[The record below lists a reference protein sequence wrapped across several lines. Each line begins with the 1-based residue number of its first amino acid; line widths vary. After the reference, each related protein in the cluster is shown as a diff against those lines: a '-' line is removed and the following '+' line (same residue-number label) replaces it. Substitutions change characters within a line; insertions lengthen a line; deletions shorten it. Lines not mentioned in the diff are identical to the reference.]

1 MSESKSD
8 GSEMNIKVAVRCRPL
23 NDDEKKGNVMSCVR
37 VNPELKKVRVSY
49 GSASKRLSR
58 DYTFDNVF
66 GTYSTQVFLPF
77 IFEHTVD
84 FFSPYSPSIPARSLR
99 YNGQTRY

>member
-23 NDDEKKGNVMSCVR
+23 KDDERGNCVH
-37 VNPELKKVRVSY
+37 VNPELKEINVSY
-49 GSASKRLSR
+49 RSASKQLAK
-58 DYTFDNVF
+58 DYAFDNVF
-66 GTYSTQVFLPF
+66 GTDSTQVFLPF